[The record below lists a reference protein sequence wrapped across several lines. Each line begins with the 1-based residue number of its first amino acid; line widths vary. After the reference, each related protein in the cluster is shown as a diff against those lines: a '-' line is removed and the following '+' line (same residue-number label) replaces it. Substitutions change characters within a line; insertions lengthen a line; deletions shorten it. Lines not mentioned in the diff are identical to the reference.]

1 MLIYLVFLISFLGII
16 IGIYLRKIAREEIKY
31 GLYGPGYFLWMR
43 RIIFFLIL
51 LLPLFFVDNLVYVLI
66 GIIVGVVLG
75 LFLGDYLLLGISIVT
90 SFLLNINL
98 FFLIS
103 SLVFIYGFPFGSS
116 IKINKAKNVGISL
129 IFYSTPFLLLFISL
143 DLNLLIG
150 LVFGWCL
157 TKIIKNGLF

>member
-43 RIIFFLIL
+43 RIILFLIL
-51 LLPLFFVDNLVYVLI
+51 LLPLLFVDNLIYVLV
-66 GIIVGVVLG
+66 GSVVGVVLG
-75 LFLGDYLLLGISIVT
+75 LFFGDYFFLGISMVT
-90 SFLLNINL
+90 SFLLNTNL

-116 IKINKAKNVGISL
+116 IKTRKTKIVGISF
-129 IFYSTPFLLLFISL
+129 IFYLIPFILLFIKL

-150 LVFGWCL
+150 LIFGGCL
-157 TKIIKNGLF
+157 TRIIKNGLF